1 MKKQLRK
8 ALVKQ
13 KEILKN
19 RLVDI
24 EAQIKEIDEE
34 EEWLINTLSVSI
46 EK

>member
-24 EAQIKEIDEE
+24 EAQIKEIDEGE
-34 EEWLINTLSVSI
+34 E
-46 EK
+46 